1 MIHTHI
7 LRVCYV
13 CVHEIQQLNPT
24 RIALW
29 LLCDEIQH
37 LWEVTCLNTDES
49 TVEFS
54 NK

>member
-29 LLCDEIQH
+29 LFFFTYRCYYWCMSIVL
-37 LWEVTCLNTDES
+37 
-49 TVEFS
+49 
-54 NK
+54 